1 MPSLFVSHSWSSHL
15 SFQGE
20 SSIQHWSWLVKII
33 LMIHLYSCCPLSL
46 LASLFLD
53 FVLYSAVIFWGMW
66 LCSSRKY
73 PHSPH
78 RRDWNFQRGG
88 GFCKAKKLKEM
99 YEAQSE
105 FPEGWG
111 VLEKKSLPWGSYGY
125 FLKLHCTQWLVCM
138 RPKLILVPVA
148 LSNYNTLQTLAWEWT
163 QTTRFKVQY
172 ANCFHKIN
180 SKIIEQVYNKL
191 PASTVQQLR
200 WRSYLSSNLTLAS
213 LLALRFKAGS
223 LKMSLLMICLSR
235 LTSTEYLWERNDM

>member
-1 MPSLFVSHSWSSHL
+1 MRTLKARKS
-15 SFQGE
+15 
-20 SSIQHWSWLVKII
+20 KIEWPKTAI
-33 LMIHLYSCCPLSL
+33 LMKIGMLVIVWYFFGFPTTGFFFYFLCVPRLCAVPENIHTSQQKRMEFNGGSEGAGGSL
-46 LASLFLD
+46 RTETLKKCMKLH
-53 FVLYSAVIFWGMW
+53 W
-66 LCSSRKY
+66 
-73 PHSPH
+73 H
-78 RRDWNFQRGG
+78 FQRSGG
-88 GFCKAKKLKEM
+88 LR
-99 YEAQSE
+99 
-105 FPEGWG
+105 
-111 VLEKKSLPWGSYGY
+111 KKSLPWGSYGY

-163 QTTRFKVQY
+163 QTTWFKVQY